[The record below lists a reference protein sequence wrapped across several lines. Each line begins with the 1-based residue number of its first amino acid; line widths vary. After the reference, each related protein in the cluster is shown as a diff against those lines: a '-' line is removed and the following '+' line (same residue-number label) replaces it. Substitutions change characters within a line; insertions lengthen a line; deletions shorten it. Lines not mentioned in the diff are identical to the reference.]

1 MTERRGY
8 RLQRRA
14 ERQEET
20 RRRII
25 AATAALHEE
34 VGPAQTTISAIAARA
49 GVERLTVYRHFPDER
64 GLLQACQELH
74 LSAHPLPDIAAWASI
89 ADPSTR
95 LRTALAELYSHY
107 RATEAMTAHVLRD
120 APTIPVLAELLQ
132 EMPRYFA
139 AAQEVLGEGW
149 ARTNVHS
156 SLFTAALGHA
166 LDFET
171 WRSLVRRQGLDD
183 GEAVALMV
191 RLISG
196 LATTDIFGDD
206 GAPAPNERNRQ

>member
-1 MTERRGY
+1 MTQKRGY

-25 AATAALHEE
+25 AATVALHEE

-64 GLLQACQELH
+64 DLLQACQKLH
-74 LSAHPLPDIAAWASI
+74 LSAHPLPDIAAWAAI
-89 ADPSTR
+89 ADPTTR
-95 LRTALAELYSHY
+95 LRTALTEMYSHY
-107 RATEAMTAHVLRD
+107 RATEGMTAHVLRD
-120 APTIPVLAELLQ
+120 APAIPVLAELLQ
-132 EMPRYFA
+132 EMPRFFA
-139 AAQEVLGEGW
+139 AAQEVLGQGW
-149 ARTNVHS
+149 GRSDEHS
-156 SLFTAALGHA
+156 RLFTAALGHA
-166 LDFET
+166 FDFET

-183 GEAVALMV
+183 GEAVDLMV
-191 RLISG
+191 RLVGG
-196 LATTDIFGDD
+196 LATTDPFDD